1 MGGKSLVA
9 NNSYVKQ
16 VLTLMTGT
24 ALAQIIV
31 FISSAYL
38 ARIYTAEDFG
48 NAAVFISITTM
59 ISTFI
64 HARYEQAIL
73 LPKFSKHVNYLVHIS
88 MMIGV
93 TLSIILLVLIGLLDF
108 SLSTFYGRKVI
119 ETYYYLLPLSG
130 FLVGSFNLYSNV
142 ANKVGKFKLI
152 ANTNLVKA
160 LFLVTLQIAFGWMGF
175 SEEGLIFGTVASFLV
190 GVLCFIYFIGSI
202 NFRFATNYYTKYL
215 ALAKKFIDFPKYQVF
230 HAVINSFS
238 ASLPIYS
245 FQLLFSSAVVGYY
258 SMSLKLIIAPLF
270 MISEACSRVYTKKVT
285 ELVNTKSNSLDFTVK
300 YLFLMVKIFALPSL
314 AFIYFLPDIFSFV
327 LGDEWYTAGVYS
339 QILFPWIVMVFIN
352 STITHLPNIL
362 NLQKKALTF
371 EMYNFVLRVIAIVI
385 GGMIGDEYMT
395 LALFSM
401 VGFLMLIYRL
411 SWIMQALK
419 KHNSEVLQ

>member
-1 MGGKSLVA
+1 MGGKDLVE
-9 NNSYVKQ
+9 NNNYVKH

-59 ISTFI
+59 VSTFI

-73 LPKFSKHVNYLVHIS
+73 LPRFSKYVNYLVHIS

-93 TLSIILLVLIGLLDF
+93 TLSIMLFILIGLLDF
-108 SLSTFYGRKVI
+108 FLSNFYGEKMI
-119 ETYYYLLPLSG
+119 ANYYYLLPISG
-130 FLVGSFNLYSNV
+130 LLVGSFNLFSNV

-152 ANTNLVKA
+152 ANANLVKA
-160 LFLVTLQIAFGWMGF
+160 LFLVALQIIFGWMGF
-175 SEEGLIFGTVASFLV
+175 SEEGLIYGTVASFLA
-190 GVLCFIYFIGSI
+190 GVLCFIYFIGSL
-202 NFRFATNYYTKYL
+202 NFRLATNYYTTYL
-215 ALAKKFIDFPKYQVF
+215 AIVRKFIDFPKYQVF

-270 MISEACSRVYTKKVT
+270 MVSEACSRVYTKKVT
-285 ELVNTKSNSLDFTVK
+285 ELVNNKADSLGFTIK

-314 AFIYFLPDIFSFV
+314 AFVYFLPDIFSFI
-327 LGDEWYTAGVYS
+327 LGENWYTAGVYS
-339 QILFPWIVMVFIN
+339 QILFPWVIMVFIN
-352 STITHLPNIL
+352 STIAHLPNIL

-371 EMYNFVLRVIAIVI
+371 EMYNFIFRVIAIFI
-385 GGMIGDEYMT
+385 GGMFNDEYVT

-401 VGFLMLIYRL
+401 VGFFMLIYRL
-411 SWIMQALK
+411 FWVMQALK
-419 KHNSEVLQ
+419 KHNSEVVQ